1 MARKPAPKAAAKP
14 AARPRRAAGKPP
26 PPPGGRAGRLARRVA
41 YWSGVGTAEK
51 RHKARE
57 AALLDDLD
65 DAIHVLT
72 DMAVNNHPAGRH
84 LRLLTPEGA

>member
-1 MARKPAPKAAAKP
+1 MDPALITALI
-14 AARPRRAAGKPP
+14 AAGT
-26 PPPGGRAGRLARRVA
+26 GAISAFVA
-41 YWSGVGTAEK
+41 YWAGVGRAEK

-84 LRLLTPEGA
+84 LRLLTKEGA

>member
-1 MARKPAPKAAAKP
+1 MDPALTAALL
-14 AARPRRAAGKPP
+14 AASTSTVAAF
-26 PPPGGRAGRLARRVA
+26 VA
-41 YWSGVGTAEK
+41 YWAGVGVAEK

-57 AALLDDLD
+57 AVLLDDLD

-72 DMAVNNHPAGRH
+72 DMAIHHHPAGRH

>member
-1 MARKPAPKAAAKP
+1 MDPTLTAALLAVGT
-14 AARPRRAAGKPP
+14 AAITGF
-26 PPPGGRAGRLARRVA
+26 VA
-41 YWSGVGTAEK
+41 YWAGVGAAEK

-72 DMAVNNHPAGRH
+72 DMALTNHPAGRH
-84 LRLLTPEGA
+84 LRLVTPEGA

>member
-1 MARKPAPKAAAKP
+1 MDPALTAALL
-14 AARPRRAAGKPP
+14 AAVTGAVSAFI
-26 PPPGGRAGRLARRVA
+26 A
-41 YWSGVGTAEK
+41 YWAGVGHAEK

-84 LRLLTPEGA
+84 LRLVSPEGA

>member
-1 MARKPAPKAAAKP
+1 MDPVLITSLI
-14 AARPRRAAGKPP
+14 AAGT
-26 PPPGGRAGRLARRVA
+26 AAVSAFVA
-41 YWSGVGTAEK
+41 YWAGVGAAEK

-57 AALLDDLD
+57 AVLLDDLD

-84 LRLLTPEGA
+84 LRLVSPEGA

>member
-1 MARKPAPKAAAKP
+1 MDPALTAALL
-14 AARPRRAAGKPP
+14 AAVTAAVS
-26 PPPGGRAGRLARRVA
+26 AFIA
-41 YWSGVGTAEK
+41 YWAGVGQAEK

-65 DAIHVLT
+65 ATIHVLT

-84 LRLLTPEGA
+84 LRLVSPEGA

>member
-1 MARKPAPKAAAKP
+1 MDPTLTAALL
-14 AARPRRAAGKPP
+14 AAGT
-26 PPPGGRAGRLARRVA
+26 GAVSAFIA
-41 YWSGVGTAEK
+41 YWTGVGVAEK

-72 DMAVNNHPAGRH
+72 DMALTNHPAGRH
-84 LRLLTPEGA
+84 LRLITPEGA

>member
-1 MARKPAPKAAAKP
+1 MDPALTAALL
-14 AARPRRAAGKPP
+14 AAGTSTV
-26 PPPGGRAGRLARRVA
+26 AAFVA
-41 YWSGVGTAEK
+41 YWAGVGVAEK

-57 AALLDDLD
+57 AVLLDDLD

-72 DMAVNNHPAGRH
+72 DMAISNHPAGRH

>member
-1 MARKPAPKAAAKP
+1 MDPALLTALI
-14 AARPRRAAGKPP
+14 AAGT
-26 PPPGGRAGRLARRVA
+26 GAISAFVA
-41 YWSGVGTAEK
+41 YWAGVGRAEK

-57 AALLDDLD
+57 VALLDDLD

-72 DMAVNNHPAGRH
+72 DMAISHHPAGRH

>member
-1 MARKPAPKAAAKP
+1 MDPALTAALL
-14 AARPRRAAGKPP
+14 AAGTSTVT
-26 PPPGGRAGRLARRVA
+26 AFVA
-41 YWSGVGTAEK
+41 YWAGVGIAEK

-57 AALLDDLD
+57 AVLLDDLD

-72 DMAVNNHPAGRH
+72 DMAISNHPAGRH

>member
-1 MARKPAPKAAAKP
+1 MDPALVTALI
-14 AARPRRAAGKPP
+14 AAGT
-26 PPPGGRAGRLARRVA
+26 GAVSAFIAYWTGVGRA
-41 YWSGVGTAEK
+41 EQ

-84 LRLLTPEGA
+84 LRLVSPEGA

>member
-1 MARKPAPKAAAKP
+1 MDPALTVVLFGAAMSTVTAF
-14 AARPRRAAGKPP
+14 
-26 PPPGGRAGRLARRVA
+26 VA
-41 YWSGVGTAEK
+41 YWAGVGVAEK

-57 AALLDDLD
+57 AVLLDDLD

-72 DMAVNNHPAGRH
+72 DMAVHHHPAGRH

>member
-1 MARKPAPKAAAKP
+1 MDPALTTSLIALGTAALTAF
-14 AARPRRAAGKPP
+14 
-26 PPPGGRAGRLARRVA
+26 VA
-41 YWSGVGTAEK
+41 YWAGVGAAEK

-72 DMAVNNHPAGRH
+72 DMAVANHPAGRH
-84 LRLLTPEGA
+84 LRLVTPEGA

>member
-1 MARKPAPKAAAKP
+1 MDPALTTTLIACGAAAV
-14 AARPRRAAGKPP
+14 AAFI
-26 PPPGGRAGRLARRVA
+26 A
-41 YWSGVGTAEK
+41 YWAGVGQAEK

-72 DMAVNNHPAGRH
+72 DMAVHNHPAGRH
-84 LRLLTPEGA
+84 LRLVSPEGA

>member
-1 MARKPAPKAAAKP
+1 MDPALITALIALGTGAVS
-14 AARPRRAAGKPP
+14 AFI
-26 PPPGGRAGRLARRVA
+26 A
-41 YWSGVGTAEK
+41 YWAGVGIAEK

-72 DMAVNNHPAGRH
+72 DMAITNHPAGRH
-84 LRLLTPEGA
+84 LRLVAPEGA

>member
-1 MARKPAPKAAAKP
+1 MDPTLTAALL
-14 AARPRRAAGKPP
+14 AAGT
-26 PPPGGRAGRLARRVA
+26 GAVSAFIA
-41 YWSGVGTAEK
+41 YWTGVGVAEK

-72 DMAVNNHPAGRH
+72 DMALTNHPAGRH
-84 LRLLTPEGA
+84 LRLVNTEGA

>member
-1 MARKPAPKAAAKP
+1 MDPALITALV
-14 AARPRRAAGKPP
+14 AAGT
-26 PPPGGRAGRLARRVA
+26 GAISAFVA
-41 YWSGVGTAEK
+41 YWAGVGRAEK

-72 DMAVNNHPAGRH
+72 DMAISHHPAGRH
-84 LRLLTPEGA
+84 LRLLTTEGA

>member
-1 MARKPAPKAAAKP
+1 MDPTLTAALL
-14 AARPRRAAGKPP
+14 AAGT
-26 PPPGGRAGRLARRVA
+26 GAVSAVIA
-41 YWSGVGTAEK
+41 YWTGVGVAEQ

-72 DMAVNNHPAGRH
+72 DMALTNHPAGRH
-84 LRLLTPEGA
+84 LRLVNTEGA

>member
-1 MARKPAPKAAAKP
+1 MDPALTTTLIALTAAALT
-14 AARPRRAAGKPP
+14 GF
-26 PPPGGRAGRLARRVA
+26 VA
-41 YWSGVGTAEK
+41 YWAGVGNAEK

-72 DMAVNNHPAGRH
+72 DMAVNRHPAGRH
-84 LRLLTPEGA
+84 LRLVSTEGA

>member
-1 MARKPAPKAAAKP
+1 MDPVLTAAL
-14 AARPRRAAGKPP
+14 
-26 PPPGGRAGRLARRVA
+26 LAVGTGA
-41 YWSGVGTAEK
+41 VSAFIGYWAGVGNAEK

-72 DMAVNNHPAGRH
+72 DMAINHHPAGRH
-84 LRLLTPEGA
+84 LRLLNTEGA

>member
-1 MARKPAPKAAAKP
+1 MDPALTVVLFAAAMSTVT
-14 AARPRRAAGKPP
+14 AF
-26 PPPGGRAGRLARRVA
+26 VA
-41 YWSGVGTAEK
+41 YWAGVGVAEK

-57 AALLDDLD
+57 AVLLDDLD

-72 DMAVNNHPAGRH
+72 DMAVHHHPAGRH